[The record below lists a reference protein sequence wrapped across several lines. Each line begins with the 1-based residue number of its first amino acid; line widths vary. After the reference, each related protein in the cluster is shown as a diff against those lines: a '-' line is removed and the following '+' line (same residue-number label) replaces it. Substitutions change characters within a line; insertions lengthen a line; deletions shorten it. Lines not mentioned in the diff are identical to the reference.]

1 MFNFDAGMAEL
12 VDAADSKSAGGDIVR
27 VQVPLSVP
35 TSKLFY
41 NIICGFIHYWPAW
54 VFFLLFLEHSFFRAF
69 LLSSPIL
76 NLTLHVSHFVVTT
89 SNLILSKFFL
99 LSLYYRASNV
109 GTISKLKFKPYSQN
123 KINFSLKEKVALD
136 F

>member
-35 TSKLFY
+35 TSKLFH

-54 VFFLLFLEHSFFRAF
+54 VFFVLFRTSLFWSIPTK
-69 LLSSPIL
+69 LPIL
-76 NLTLHVSHFVVTT
+76 NLTLHVSHLVVTT

-99 LSLYYRASNV
+99 ISLYYRAFNV
-109 GTISKLKFKPYSQN
+109 GTNSKLKIKPYSQN
-123 KINFSLKEKVALD
+123 KITFSPKEKVTLD
-136 F
+136 L